1 MSSSAAMSARQLTLT
16 IPLICD
22 NIVDH
27 LSAEDV
33 HNCITVSKEFHQ
45 AFVPYNWRSIHMSQR
60 SSYNSLHDNIL
71 ASEAQVLIE
80 TQPKIQALSSIYPE
94 TWDLFLQRTDAS
106 SDSLETSEP
115 IPHYVPR
122 APFANLTTLHALSC
136 PKGAVPCL
144 NPNYTHQ
151 LHTVIEHSPRLRELK
166 IIDYYSSAKMQLI
179 QLSRIIRE
187 HPSLKDLTIQTEDMH
202 LGQYKNLLWASWNLE
217 KLDITTSFYNW
228 PKLSAEAFQ
237 TDEEEQELDQWLA
250 DNRPQVLVAAMA
262 DSNRSDGS
270 NNGKVSFQLK
280 EFYIYTGRY
289 LNDFGITFPFLRRC
303 RRLERLRPPRI
314 ESEHLLEEIKAEIP
328 KCWPDIEHFDMGN
341 CDPNRRNGEAID
353 AGLLAAFV
361 SPKSHRELTSLV
373 LAPHHASHTLQVI
386 HRQYASTLVDLDLRG
401 CHGIS
406 GRGLHAILSSCTN
419 LKSFLAL
426 TEVLS
431 PEPKRFATFNGD
443 PVLESVD
450 MEYSVDWKC
459 LNLETLHLKI
469 RNGSMSCAEDKCNRA
484 GIPRVLF
491 HQIQKL
497 DRMRDLRLSLVKP
510 TWEYSGEGKNSR
522 YLREWE
528 STVYMWAETNISD
541 ALKAFGDLEEL
552 ETLELRGLGGYISGS
567 LNAAKRHWPKLKWVH
582 YD

>member
-1 MSSSAAMSARQLTLT
+1 MSSSATMSARQLTLT
-16 IPLICD
+16 IPLISD

-33 HNCITVSKEFHQ
+33 QNCITVSKEFHQ
-45 AFVPYNWRSIHMSQR
+45 AFVPYNWRSIHISQR

-71 ASEAQVLIE
+71 ASEAQFLTE
-80 TQPKIQALSSIYPE
+80 TQSKIRTLSSIYPE
-94 TWDLFLQRTDAS
+94 TWDLFLQQTDAP
-106 SDSLETSEP
+106 SDSLDTSEP
-115 IPHYVPR
+115 IPHYIPR

-136 PKGAVPCL
+136 AKSAAPCI
-144 NPNYTHQ
+144 NSNYTHQ

-166 IIDYYSSAKMQLI
+166 IIDYYTKMQLI

-202 LGQYKNLLWASWNLE
+202 LSQYKKLLWASWNLE
-217 KLDITTSFYNW
+217 KLDIITSFYNW
-228 PKLSAEAFQ
+228 PKLSTEAYQ

-250 DNRPQVLVAAMA
+250 DNRPHVLAAA
-262 DSNRSDGS
+262 TVDSNRSDGN
-270 NNGKVSFQLK
+270 NNGKVFFQLK
-280 EFYIYTGRY
+280 EFYIYTKRY
-289 LNDFGITFPFLRRC
+289 LNDFGITLPFLRRC

-328 KCWPDIEHFDMGN
+328 KCWPNIEHFDMSN
-341 CDPNRRNGEAID
+341 CDPNRQNGEAID

-373 LAPHHASHTLQVI
+373 LAPHHASQTLQMI
-386 HRQYASTLVDLDLRG
+386 HRQYASTLVNLDLRG
-401 CHGIS
+401 CYGIS
-406 GRGLHAILSSCTN
+406 GSGLHAILSSCTN
-419 LKSFLAL
+419 LRSFLAL

-431 PEPKRFATFNGD
+431 PEPKRFATFKGD
-443 PVLESVD
+443 PVLESLD
-450 MEYSVDWKC
+450 MEYSTDWKC

-469 RNGSMSCAEDKCNRA
+469 RNGGMSCAEDKCNRA
-484 GIPRVLF
+484 GIPRALF
-491 HQIQKL
+491 YQIQKL
-497 DRMRDLRLSLVKP
+497 DRMRDLRLCLVKP
-510 TWEYSGEGKNSR
+510 TWEDSGEGKGSP

-528 STVYMWAETNISD
+528 STVDMWAETNMKD

-552 ETLELRGLGGYISGS
+552 ETLELQGLGGYINGS
-567 LNAAKRHWPKLKWVH
+567 LNAAKHHWPKLKCVR